1 MAKRINIMIP
11 EKFLEEVDRVAKQE
25 HRTRSAI
32 IRESLQTYIER
43 KKEEK
48 AEQERKQRK
57 LKAARLQDTLAKKA
71 GRWDAVQ
78 AVRMTRERSRS

>member
-1 MAKRINIMIP
+1 VATRINIMKP

>member
-32 IRESLQTYIER
+32 IRESLQSYIER

-48 AEQERKQRK
+48 AEQEKKQRK